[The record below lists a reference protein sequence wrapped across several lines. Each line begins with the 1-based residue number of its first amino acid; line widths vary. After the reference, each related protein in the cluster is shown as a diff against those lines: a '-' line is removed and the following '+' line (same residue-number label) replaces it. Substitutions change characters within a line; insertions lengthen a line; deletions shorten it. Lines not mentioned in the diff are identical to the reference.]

1 MSVLLPA
8 IGQHYDGVKP
18 TKQLTAQCPANLL
31 RGVIIVS
38 FQEPLGPQTGLSGCE
53 SLEAQPTCC
62 FRTSNPTRESKSMP
76 ISLDLSKLSLMDALD
91 LAILIEEEAHQ
102 RYKSF
107 VSQLGSYHDAGK
119 FFASMAENEAKHGN
133 ELLARRIAM
142 FGKTPM
148 KVKLVDLF
156 DVEAPDVGAP
166 RRGMSTV
173 QAFELG
179 LDSEKKAYDFYDMAL
194 PGITDP
200 EVRALFTEL
209 RDEETEHVEMLRAA
223 MAKLPPSASVE
234 TENDPDDAPF
244 L

>member
-1 MSVLLPA
+1 MS
-8 IGQHYDGVKP
+8 
-18 TKQLTAQCPANLL
+18 
-31 RGVIIVS
+31 
-38 FQEPLGPQTGLSGCE
+38 
-53 SLEAQPTCC
+53 
-62 FRTSNPTRESKSMP
+62 

-102 RYKSF
+102 RYKEF
-107 VSQLGSYHDAGK
+107 ASQLGNYHSAGK

-133 ELLARRIAM
+133 ELLARRIDL

-148 KVKLVDLF
+148 NVKLVDLF

-173 QAFELG
+173 QAFEVG
-179 LDSEKKAYDFYDMAL
+179 LAAEKKAYDFYDQAL
-194 PGITDP
+194 PGITNP
-200 EVRALFTEL
+200 EVRTLFTEL
-209 RDEETEHVEMLRAA
+209 RDEETEHVEMLHKA